1 MCVRRKAN
9 REEGIA
15 LLLALVFVVLLAA
28 LVVEFSYEAQVET
41 ARISASLNRFRASIA
56 AESAVASGMS
66 MLVADLMDVE
76 EGATARRVSTSGD
89 TANLLGD
96 TYDGFDEPWAVG
108 TPFTMINEAAMQ
120 CTITD
125 EFGKINLNALLSRNT
140 AEPNDALVE
149 ALRLLF
155 EARGATEDPVD
166 AILDWVDP
174 DDEDVGV
181 GAELGYYETLD
192 VPYMTKNGPFGSVD
206 ELLLVRGISLDVF
219 FGDPE
224 LDQLPL
230 TELLTVYGHP
240 DGRINI
246 NTAQYEVLDA
256 IGQAI
261 GQGSLAD
268 TVIEERETAPFVDE
282 QDLVLRGIAPK
293 PDPEKPTA
301 GTFDVQS
308 NCYRIRGHGLAGE
321 SKVRIDAY
329 VWRDERQPSA
339 PIRVLDW
346 RVLQ

>member
-1 MCVRRKAN
+1 MVVRRRAS
-9 REEGIA
+9 REEGVA
-15 LLLALVFVVLLAA
+15 LLLALVFVMLLAA

-41 ARISASLNRFRASIA
+41 ARVTANINRFRASVA

-66 MLVADLMDVE
+66 MLVADLMDIE
-76 EGATARRVSTSGD
+76 EGATTRRTPASSD
-89 TANLLGD
+89 TTDLLGD

-108 TPFTMINEAAMQ
+108 APFTMINEAAMQ
-120 CTITD
+120 CTISD
-125 EFGKINLNALLSRNT
+125 EFGKINLNALLSRGT
-140 AEPNDALVE
+140 AQPNEALVE

-174 DDEDVGV
+174 DDEEVEV
-181 GAELGYYETLD
+181 GAEVGYYETLE
-192 VPYMTKNGPFGSVD
+192 VPYMTKNGPFGSVE
-206 ELLLVRGISLDVF
+206 ELLLVRGISMDVF

-224 LDQLPL
+224 QDQLPL

-246 NTAQYEVLDA
+246 NTAEYEVLDA
-256 IGQAI
+256 VGQAV

-268 TVIEERETAPFVDE
+268 TVIEERETAPFVDD

-293 PDPEKPTA
+293 PDPEKPST

-308 NCYRIRGHGLAGE
+308 NCFRIRGHGLAGE

-329 VWRDERQPSA
+329 VWRDERQASA